1 MPSPSVDP
9 QFAGLL
15 TAWTAATAA
24 GQATLAE
31 AVAALESL
39 ADGHVVLG
47 LPGPSGPASTDELPL
62 AGALAELVD
71 ARPRCVRVAFPAPG
85 DPLGLREAGGFTSSA
100 LLARSAAI
108 VDAVGLVPEADLR
121 GSSYRGV
128 RWQAF
133 ELPATP
139 SAVSEPTLAV
149 EPSRIIEQ
157 TDRGLRRALRDATQA
172 LEDVDLARWRPE
184 ASSGGVAAAAA
195 LRTRLRA
202 LPPSWPVAAK
212 ALAERSIAL
221 WHALDVVS
229 ADDGAASVSASGMRL
244 AAVRELSHAVREAA
258 MVAFNVPASA
268 LLAGVA

>member
-9 QFAGLL
+9 QLAGLL
-15 TAWTAATAA
+15 AAWTAATAA
-24 GQATLAE
+24 RRASLAQ
-31 AVAALESL
+31 AVAALEST
-39 ADGHVVLG
+39 ADGHVVHG
-47 LPGPSGPASTDELPL
+47 LPGRPGSATSELSL
-62 AGALAELVD
+62 ADVLAEFVD
-71 ARPRCVRVAFPAPG
+71 ARPDAVRVAFPAPA
-85 DPLGLREAGGFTSSA
+85 DPLGLRGAGPFTSSA
-100 LLARSAAI
+100 LLARSAVI
-108 VDAVGLVPEADLR
+108 VDGVGLVPEMDQR

-128 RWQAF
+128 RWRAF
-133 ELPATP
+133 EVDV
-139 SAVSEPTLAV
+139 VSELTAPALNV

-157 TDRGLRRALRDATQA
+157 ADRALRRALRDATEA
-172 LEDVDLARWRPE
+172 LADVDLARWRPE

-202 LPPSWPVAAK
+202 LPPSWPVAAR

-229 ADDGAASVSASGMRL
+229 SDDGAASMSASAVRL
-244 AAVRELSHAVREAA
+244 TAVRELSHAVREAA